1 MDSLPKR
8 EQDCGPMNRI
18 LLLGYLIFAGLML
31 VLAATV
37 TGRIH
42 PGDAQ
47 ALAVLLVLLVV
58 ADVLLQR
65 QPQR

>member
-1 MDSLPKR
+1 
-8 EQDCGPMNRI
+8 MNRI
-18 LLLGYLIFAGLML
+18 LLLGYLILAGLIL

-37 TGRIH
+37 TGQIRS
-42 PGDAQ
+42 GDAQ

>member
-1 MDSLPKR
+1 
-8 EQDCGPMNRI
+8 MNRI